1 MKQNIIL
8 GRNNMKEVKVLIKN
22 GERLQSYNA
31 WNKLMPVAVKGV
43 GQNPDAFQLPPMVRV
58 MLPTDIKLPKGT
70 KVYSNPEFSLKK
82 GLCLV
87 SGIQLILEDSEENT
101 VLYINNVSDSLAI
114 ISNDD
119 VIALADIP
127 RKKKTD

>member
-1 MKQNIIL
+1 MDHPLHGTTITT
-8 GRNNMKEVKVLIKN
+8 
-22 GERLQSYNA
+22 NA
-31 WNKLMPVAVKGV
+31 SSSSK
-43 GQNPDAFQLPPMVRV
+43 
-58 MLPTDIKLPKGT
+58 LPTDIKLPKGT

-87 SGIQLILEDSEENT
+87 PGIQLILEDSEENA
-101 VLYINNVSDSLAI
+101 VLYVNNVSDSLAI

-127 RKKKTD
+127 RKRKTD

>member
-1 MKQNIIL
+1 
-8 GRNNMKEVKVLIKN
+8 MKEVKVLIKH

-70 KVYSNPEFSLKK
+70 KVYSNPETSLKK
-82 GLCLV
+82 GLSLV
-87 SGIQLILEDSEENT
+87 PGIQLILEDSEENA
-101 VLYINNVSDSLAI
+101 VLYVNNVSDSLAI
-114 ISNDD
+114 ISNDE

>member
-1 MKQNIIL
+1 
-8 GRNNMKEVKVLIKN
+8 
-22 GERLQSYNA
+22 
-31 WNKLMPVAVKGV
+31 
-43 GQNPDAFQLPPMVRV
+43 
-58 MLPTDIKLPKGT
+58 
-70 KVYSNPEFSLKK
+70 
-82 GLCLV
+82 
-87 SGIQLILEDSEENT
+87 

>member
-1 MKQNIIL
+1 
-8 GRNNMKEVKVLIKN
+8 MKEVKVLIKN

-70 KVYSNPEFSLKK
+70 KVYSNPEF
-82 GLCLV
+82 
-87 SGIQLILEDSEENT
+87 N
-101 VLYINNVSDSLAI
+101 
-114 ISNDD
+114 
-119 VIALADIP
+119 
-127 RKKKTD
+127 

>member
-87 SGIQLILEDSEENT
+87 PGIQLILEDSEENA
-101 VLYINNVSDSLAI
+101 VLYVNNVSDSLAI

-127 RKKKTD
+127 RKRKTD

>member
-1 MKQNIIL
+1 
-8 GRNNMKEVKVLIKN
+8 MKEVKVLIKN

-87 SGIQLILEDSEENT
+87 PGIQLILEESEENA
-101 VLYINNVSDSLAI
+101 VLYVNNVSDSLAI

-127 RKKKTD
+127 RKRKTD